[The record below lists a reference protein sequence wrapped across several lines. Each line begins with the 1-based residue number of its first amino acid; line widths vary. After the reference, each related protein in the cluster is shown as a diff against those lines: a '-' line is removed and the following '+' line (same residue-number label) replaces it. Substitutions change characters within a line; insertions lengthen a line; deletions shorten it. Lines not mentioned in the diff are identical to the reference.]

1 MVDEWPVPDS
11 FLTGLFE
18 IETSTILDAARGI
31 GRHQEIR
38 RGKRANCGLARTR
51 QPGPGRIASSTARIR
66 HLFSAAF
73 VDQVP
78 GGLDR
83 RERSRYDW
91 IIPANSTL
99 PFQKTFRFFNRLKG
113 IRPGLRSNVGLGGCV
128 PPQPK
133 EALENIDVF
142 EGFFDS
148 GFWPKIAPSTHSQH
162 EHGATDSIQR
172 REAPGVWQSPIDIS
186 ARVGPGSGSSSCAST
201 GTSQQPV
208 LTERRGGV
216 DACGGA
222 APENPREAQH
232 GKIPAARGR

>member
-133 EALENIDVF
+133 KPRYPNRIAGFLISAPIVLSLYRKHTASGVKPSRDARSRPVRAGVEDGTNGSGRCPWREPPAGNSGANPTSARRASRG
-142 EGFFDS
+142 EGCCLSSCTRDD
-148 GFWPKIAPSTHSQH
+148 GTGGQW
-162 EHGATDSIQR
+162 R
-172 REAPGVWQSPIDIS
+172 QSPEVS
-186 ARVGPGSGSSSCAST
+186 
-201 GTSQQPV
+201 
-208 LTERRGGV
+208 
-216 DACGGA
+216 
-222 APENPREAQH
+222 
-232 GKIPAARGR
+232 